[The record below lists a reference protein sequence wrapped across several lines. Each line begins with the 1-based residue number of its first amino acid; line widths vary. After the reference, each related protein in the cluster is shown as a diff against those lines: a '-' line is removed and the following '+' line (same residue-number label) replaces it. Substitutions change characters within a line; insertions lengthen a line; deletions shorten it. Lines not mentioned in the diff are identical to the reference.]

1 MITDGGVAS
10 AESSL
15 GQRIVEAPVAA
26 QCAPPA
32 MGEVS
37 SSTIT
42 VHLSPM
48 DSEAGRRLISERNT
62 AEEMFRGLLEAAPD
76 AMVIVDAS
84 GRIVLV
90 NAQAE
95 ALFGY
100 SREELLGRAV
110 ELLMPE
116 RFRTAHA
123 GHRGGY
129 FARPAVRGMGA
140 QLELC
145 GLRRDGSEFP
155 IEISLSPLQTPD
167 GLLASGAIR
176 DVTARRA
183 IESSLKV
190 ANREL
195 EAFSYSVAHDLRAPL
210 RGMSGFAQL
219 LCDVYRDKLDPEA
232 SDWLKRILA
241 NARQMDALI
250 DALLSLSRVTKLEL
264 KRERIDLTAIARAS
278 AERCAADEPTREVAV
293 IIADGLTADAD
304 PQLARAVVDNL
315 LGNAWKFT
323 RKIAQPRID
332 VGATETLD
340 RRAFFVRDNGC
351 GFDMAYAGKLFA
363 PFQRLHTVAE
373 FPGTGIGLA
382 NVQRVVQRHGGEVW
396 ATGEVDHGATFY
408 FTFHG
413 SAVGASPPRAR

>member
-1 MITDGGVAS
+1 VRMDGDTIGARVARSGQPVCLDTTPAEITQQSEDALRPMVARLGIHGVAVVPIR
-10 AESSL
+10 AHQRVIGTL
-15 GQRIVEAPVAA
+15 GV
-26 QCAPPA
+26 
-32 MGEVS
+32 M
-37 SSTIT
+37 
-42 VHLSPM
+42 
-48 DSEAGRRLISERNT
+48 RNT
-62 AEEMFRGLLEAAPD
+62 PGRGYTEEDVTLLQDLADRAGLAIDNARLYDLLEQ
-76 AMVIVDAS
+76 
-84 GRIVLV
+84 RVL
-90 NAQAE
+90 E
-95 ALFGY
+95 
-100 SREELLGRAV
+100 
-110 ELLMPE
+110 
-116 RFRTAHA
+116 RTAE
-123 GHRGGY
+123 
-129 FARPAVRGMGA
+129 
-140 QLELC
+140 LEA
-145 GLRRDGSEFP
+145 
-155 IEISLSPLQTPD
+155 T
-167 GLLASGAIR
+167 
-176 DVTARRA
+176 
-183 IESSLKV
+183 
-190 ANREL
+190 NREL

-219 LCDVYRDKLDPEA
+219 LCDAYGGKLDPEA

-278 AERCAADEPTREVAV
+278 AERCAVDEPARKVAV
-293 IIADGLTADAD
+293 TIADGLTADAD

-323 RKIAQPRID
+323 RKIAEPHID

-413 SAVGASPPRAR
+413 SAVGASP